1 MEASSNGQCR
11 LRFGF
16 FEADLTARELYKRG
30 LRVHLQDQPFQIL
43 VMLLEHPGKVVGRGD
58 LQKKLWPLDT
68 FVEFDEGVNTAMKKL
83 RYALGDSAD
92 NPRFIETVPRQG
104 YRFIAP
110 VEGSP
115 PGSNAGMQKLDE
127 WPLPL
132 TLPKSKSRRRRFIAA
147 FATMILMAAGGGS
160 VAKWMKRSRVHL
172 SLQKMSMKPLTDSGK
187 ATNAAI
193 SADGKFV
200 VYTLVEGEQQSLWL
214 KQVATGTEVQ
224 LLPPDRVQFLG
235 ETFSA
240 DGDYIF
246 FVRSDKGNVF
256 WRSLYQ
262 ISTLGGIPRQVVRDV
277 DTPVSIS
284 PDGKQFAFLRGN
296 YPKQREDYLIVGN
309 IHGGEKVLATRKLPQ
324 HFGSSEYPPTG
335 GPVWSPD
342 GKTIAVAVTDP
353 NKTDRHRSVLAF
365 SLSDGKSKE
374 IYSTQSQIGRLQ
386 WLPGG
391 NDLLL
396 VIADGQTGLGGQL
409 WQLSY
414 PAGEARKLTNDLSNY
429 DPCCLDLTADLRIAA
444 VQASIHADLWL
455 AQNGDAATA
464 RQLTSGPP
472 VVWNS
477 WMNPSKIVFGNLKGE
492 IFAMDLQDQKPI
504 LLTAEGHNNSS
515 PSVCGDG
522 RYIVFVRQSSDLG
535 SNLWGMQS
543 DGSNV
548 TQLTHGKF
556 DEAPV
561 CSPDGKWV
569 IYQSDAAASGSQ
581 TNLWRIPINGS
592 VPVQLTHETSY
603 LPRVSPDGKMI
614 LYYKGG
620 DINTP
625 MHVVVI
631 PADGGQH
638 LLSFPLAVET
648 SSYDWSPD
656 GRGLDY
662 VMTRSAISNLWRR
675 PLRGGPARP
684 VTNFRSGQI
693 FTASWS
699 QDDKQLLISRGE
711 INNDVILI
719 SNLR

>member
-16 FEADLTARELYKRG
+16 FETDLTARELYKRG

-43 VMLLEHPGKVVGRGD
+43 VMLLEHPGKLVGRGE

-68 FVEFDEGVNTAMKKL
+68 FVEFDEGLNTAMKKL

-110 VEGSP
+110 VKRSP
-115 PGSNAGMQKLDE
+115 HVQPLDE
-127 WPLPL
+127 SILLQLPE
-132 TLPKSKSRRRRFIAA
+132 SKGRSRMFIAA
-147 FATMILMAAGGGS
+147 VTAMILIAAGWSGI
-160 VAKWMKRSRVHL
+160 VKWNKRSGVQL
-172 SLQKMSMKPLTDSGK
+172 SLQKMSIKTLTDSGK

-193 SADGKFV
+193 SSDGKFV
-200 VYTLVEGEQQSLWL
+200 VYTLEEGEQQGLWL

-224 LLPPDRVQFLG
+224 ILPPDKVQFLG

-240 DGDYIF
+240 DGNYIF

-256 WRSLYQ
+256 WRSLYEMPV
-262 ISTLGGIPRQVVRDV
+262 LGGIPRQILRDV
-277 DTPVSIS
+277 DTPISLS

-309 IHGGEKVLATRKLPQ
+309 MHGGEKVLAIRKLPQ
-324 HFGSSEYPPTG
+324 HFGGSEYPPTG

-342 GKTIAVAVTDP
+342 GRTIAVAVTDP
-353 NKTDRHRSVLAF
+353 NKAGHNRSVLAF
-365 SLSDGKSKE
+365 SLSDAKSKV
-374 IYSTQSQIGRLQ
+374 IYSTESQIGRLQ

-391 NDLLL
+391 NSLLL
-396 VIADGQTGLGGQL
+396 VIADGRTGLGGQL
-409 WQLSY
+409 WELSY
-414 PAGEARKLTNDLSNY
+414 PAGEARKVTNDLSSY
-429 DPCCLDLTADLRIAA
+429 DPCCLDISGDLRIAA
-444 VQASIHADLWL
+444 VQAIIHSDLWI

-464 RQLTSGPP
+464 RQLTSGQPI
-472 VVWNS
+472 VSNS
-477 WMNPSKIVFGNLKGE
+477 WMKASKIVFGNLKGE
-492 IFAMDLQDQKPI
+492 IFAMDLKDQKPI
-504 LLTAEGHNNSS
+504 LLIADGHNNSA
-515 PSVCGDG
+515 PSACGDG
-522 RYIVFVRQSSDLG
+522 RYIVFVRQSPSLG
-535 SNLWGMQS
+535 HNLWRMQS

-548 TQLTHGKF
+548 TELTHGRF
-556 DEAPV
+556 DQAPV
-561 CSPDGKWV
+561 CSHDGKWV
-569 IYQSDAAASGSQ
+569 IYQSDAAEPGSQ
-581 TNLWRIPINGS
+581 TNLWRISIDGGAPMR
-592 VPVQLTHETSY
+592 LTHETSY
-603 LPRVSPDGKMI
+603 IPRVSPDGKLL

-638 LLSFPLAVET
+638 LLSFPLTVEK

-662 VMTRSAISNLWRR
+662 VLTRGAISNLWRQ
-675 PLRGGPARP
+675 PLTGGPAQP
-684 VTNFRSGQI
+684 VTNFKSGQI

-699 QDDKQLLISRGE
+699 QGDKQLLFSRGE
-711 INNDVILI
+711 INNNAILI
-719 SNLR
+719 SNLH